1 MGFTDKTLTVAGG
14 LSVLLGAVALF
25 AAPIVVQA
33 DQQSQQ
39 FEQQGYCFSASLAES
54 WNECL

>member
-1 MGFTDKTLTVAGG
+1 MGFTDKILTAAGG

-54 WNECL
+54 FAW